1 MQWIKL
7 YVSMFSNRKIQLL
20 LSRRDGDMFFRVWIQ
35 LLTLAGQ
42 SVDNGK
48 IMRSETVPMT
58 VEELAKIMHK
68 KVDKMKSILDN
79 LIHLEMIKYEDNT
92 YIIKN
97 WNEYQSADKYVAQ
110 RNELRK
116 QLESIKDEETKIIQE
131 QAPLE
136 AELSNLVKA
145 VEDAKNKVVEL
156 QDFTTKMILVAPKNE
171 SKIHK
176 YQQEIE
182 KAAFACIKSRVQFYD
197 YDFVEKLYE
206 NQIVANQYSNF
217 LK

>member
-7 YVSMFSNRKIQLL
+7 YVSIFSNRKIQLL
-20 LSRRDGDMFFRVWIQ
+20 LSRSDGDTIFRVWIQ

-68 KVDKMKSILDN
+68 NVDKMKSTLDD

-97 WNEYQSADKYVAQ
+97 WNEYQSADKYEKTLELNRERQ
-110 RNELRK
+110 RRFRDKLKGENNVNVTLANDTEENKKEKNKTENKKKSFCNYEQREYSPEF
-116 QLESIKDEETKIIQE
+116 LESLY
-131 QAPLE
+131 A
-136 AELSNLVKA
+136 
-145 VEDAKNKVVEL
+145 NK
-156 QDFTTKMILVAPKNE
+156 
-171 SKIHK
+171 
-176 YQQEIE
+176 
-182 KAAFACIKSRVQFYD
+182 
-197 YDFVEKLYE
+197 
-206 NQIVANQYSNF
+206 
-217 LK
+217 

>member
-20 LSRRDGDMFFRVWIQ
+20 LSRSDGDTIFRVWIQ

-68 KVDKMKSILDN
+68 KVDKMKNILDN

-97 WNEYQSADKYVAQ
+97 WNEYQSADKYEKTLELNRERQ
-110 RNELRK
+110 RRFRDKLKDENNVNVTLGNGTEENKKENNKTDHKKKSFCTYEQREYTPEF
-116 QLESIKDEETKIIQE
+116 LES
-131 QAPLE
+131 
-136 AELSNLVKA
+136 
-145 VEDAKNKVVEL
+145 
-156 QDFTTKMILVAPKNE
+156 
-171 SKIHK
+171 
-176 YQQEIE
+176 
-182 KAAFACIKSRVQFYD
+182 
-197 YDFVEKLYE
+197 LY
-206 NQIVANQYSNF
+206 AN
-217 LK
+217 

>member
-42 SVDNGK
+42 SVDNGR

-68 KVDKMKSILDN
+68 NVDKMKSILDD

-97 WNEYQSADKYVAQ
+97 WNEYQSADKYEKTVQQNRERQ
-110 RNELRK
+110 RRFRDKNKEENNVIVTLGNDTEENIKENNRIDNK
-116 QLESIKDEETKIIQE
+116 KKSFCNYEQREYSPEFLESLY
-131 QAPLE
+131 A
-136 AELSNLVKA
+136 
-145 VEDAKNKVVEL
+145 NK
-156 QDFTTKMILVAPKNE
+156 
-171 SKIHK
+171 
-176 YQQEIE
+176 
-182 KAAFACIKSRVQFYD
+182 
-197 YDFVEKLYE
+197 
-206 NQIVANQYSNF
+206 
-217 LK
+217 

>member
-20 LSRRDGDMFFRVWIQ
+20 LSRRDGDTFFRVWIQ

-68 KVDKMKSILDN
+68 NVDKMKSILDD

-97 WNEYQSADKYVAQ
+97 WNQYQSADKYEKVLEQNRERQSKYRDKLKDENNVIVTLGNGVEDKKKEHIKTDNKKKSFCNYEQ
-110 RNELRK
+110 REYSPGF
-116 QLESIKDEETKIIQE
+116 LES
-131 QAPLE
+131 L
-136 AELSNLVKA
+136 
-145 VEDAKNKVVEL
+145 
-156 QDFTTKMILVAPKNE
+156 
-171 SKIHK
+171 
-176 YQQEIE
+176 
-182 KAAFACIKSRVQFYD
+182 YD
-197 YDFVEKLYE
+197 
-206 NQIVANQYSNF
+206 N
-217 LK
+217 

>member
-20 LSRRDGDMFFRVWIQ
+20 LSRRDGDTFFRVWIQ
-35 LLTLAGQ
+35 LLTFAGQ

-68 KVDKMKSILDN
+68 NVNKMKSILDD

-97 WNEYQSADKYVAQ
+97 WNEYQSADKYEKTLELNRERQ
-110 RNELRK
+110 RKFRDKLKDENNVNVTLCNDTEENKKEKNKTDNKKKSFCNYEQREYSPEF
-116 QLESIKDEETKIIQE
+116 LESLY
-131 QAPLE
+131 A
-136 AELSNLVKA
+136 
-145 VEDAKNKVVEL
+145 NK
-156 QDFTTKMILVAPKNE
+156 
-171 SKIHK
+171 
-176 YQQEIE
+176 
-182 KAAFACIKSRVQFYD
+182 
-197 YDFVEKLYE
+197 
-206 NQIVANQYSNF
+206 
-217 LK
+217 

>member
-48 IMRSETVPMT
+48 IMRSETVPMS

-68 KVDKMKSILDN
+68 KVDKMKNILDN

-97 WNEYQSADKYVAQ
+97 WNEYQSADKYEKTLEQNRERQ
-110 RNELRK
+110 RRFRDKTKEDDNVTVTLGNAVEENKKENNKRDNK
-116 QLESIKDEETKIIQE
+116 KSRFCNYEQREYTPEFLESFY
-131 QAPLE
+131 
-136 AELSNLVKA
+136 V
-145 VEDAKNKVVEL
+145 NK
-156 QDFTTKMILVAPKNE
+156 
-171 SKIHK
+171 
-176 YQQEIE
+176 
-182 KAAFACIKSRVQFYD
+182 
-197 YDFVEKLYE
+197 
-206 NQIVANQYSNF
+206 
-217 LK
+217 

>member
-20 LSRRDGDMFFRVWIQ
+20 LSRRDGDTFFRVWIQ

-68 KVDKMKSILDN
+68 NVDKMKSILDD
-79 LIHLEMIKYEDNT
+79 LIHLEMIKYEDDT

-97 WNEYQSADKYVAQ
+97 WNEYQSADKYEKVLEQNRERQ
-110 RNELRK
+110 RKYRDKLKDENNVIVTLGNGAEEKKKEYIKTDNKKKSFCSYEQREYSPEF
-116 QLESIKDEETKIIQE
+116 LES
-131 QAPLE
+131 L
-136 AELSNLVKA
+136 
-145 VEDAKNKVVEL
+145 
-156 QDFTTKMILVAPKNE
+156 
-171 SKIHK
+171 
-176 YQQEIE
+176 
-182 KAAFACIKSRVQFYD
+182 YD
-197 YDFVEKLYE
+197 
-206 NQIVANQYSNF
+206 N
-217 LK
+217 

>member
-20 LSRRDGDMFFRVWIQ
+20 LSRRDGDTFFRVWIQ
-35 LLTLAGQ
+35 LLILAGQ

-68 KVDKMKSILDN
+68 NVDKMKNILDD

-97 WNEYQSADKYVAQ
+97 WNEYQSADKYEKVLEQNRERQ
-110 RNELRK
+110 RKYRDKLKDENNVIVTLGNGAEEKKKEYIKTDYKKKNFCNYEQREYSPEF
-116 QLESIKDEETKIIQE
+116 LES
-131 QAPLE
+131 L
-136 AELSNLVKA
+136 
-145 VEDAKNKVVEL
+145 
-156 QDFTTKMILVAPKNE
+156 
-171 SKIHK
+171 
-176 YQQEIE
+176 
-182 KAAFACIKSRVQFYD
+182 YD
-197 YDFVEKLYE
+197 
-206 NQIVANQYSNF
+206 N
-217 LK
+217 